1 MGKLFYLIGKSAT
14 GKDTIAERLL
24 QDEELQINRVVQYAT
39 RPIRDG
45 EEEGREYHFIT
56 PEHAEELENA
66 GRVIEARAYHT
77 VHGLWKYMLVDD
89 GQMDLSGKDYIAVGT
104 AESYAKVRA
113 YYGDARVVPI
123 YVWVETGERLERAL
137 RRERV
142 HNNPKY
148 AEMCRRFLSDEQDFS
163 DEKLKEAGL
172 VRPDGSIINAFEND
186 DREKCID
193 SIRSFIINIRTQEIN
208 ADDGNSGK

>member
-1 MGKLFYLIGKSAT
+1 MGKLFYLIGKSSV
-14 GKDTIAERLL
+14 GKDSIAERLL
-24 QDEELQINRVVQYAT
+24 EDKSLGLSSVVQYAT

-56 PEHAEELENA
+56 PERAEEMEKA
-66 GRVIEARAYHT
+66 GRVIEARAYQT
-77 VHGLWKYMLVDD
+77 VYGIWKYLLVDD
-89 GQMDLSGKDYIAVGT
+89 GQMDLSSKDYLAVGT
-104 AESYAKVRA
+104 AASYANARDF
-113 YYGDARVVPI
+113 YGADRVVPI
-123 YVWVETGERLERAL
+123 YIWVETGERLARAL

-172 VRPDGSIINAFEND
+172 MNADGSIMNSFENNIL
-186 DREKCID
+186 EECID
-193 SIRSFIINIRTQEIN
+193 SIKAFIKEMTAQ
-208 ADDGNSGK
+208 K